1 METLQKNRKGNSVF
15 TCCLIAYTVI
25 YVGRVN
31 LSVASPLMINE
42 GIADVAR
49 IGILG
54 SIFSVAYAAGRL
66 LSGRI
71 CDRTAPKLVITAG
84 ICTAGLANL
93 LMGTAPAYLLMAF
106 LWGVNALGQSVL
118 WGSVLN
124 SMSAV
129 YEGSELKKRTALMT
143 TSIPVGN
150 IIGYLLSSY
159 LCAGPGWRTA
169 FYVPGILCILSGI
182 AARVILKDVKL
193 KTGGAG
199 REAVRSASGDP
210 GVPAAAGNILK
221 EIPKQDV
228 YGKLIPA
235 FLHGLIKDNSSFWL
249 PTILAMQ
256 YLVKSEVTGLL
267 VVIVPCI
274 GFVGRLAYPTA
285 LRAAGDDEEKVSFWC
300 FVVTGICSALLVTGI
315 GSPVL
320 VSVLIGVIYAAT
332 SMINTTFLSV
342 YPIRFA
348 DRGCAATISGIMD
361 FLTYLGASAGSAVF
375 GIMAAKLGYGSLYVS
390 WTVITVLAV
399 ILLLTGRKKCA

>member
-15 TCCLIAYTVI
+15 LCCLIAYTVI

-31 LSVASPLMINE
+31 LSVASPLMIKE
-42 GIADVAR
+42 GTADVAR

-54 SIFSVAYAAGRL
+54 SIFSIAYAAGRL

-93 LMGTAPAYLLMAF
+93 LMGTAPVYLLMAL

-124 SMSAV
+124 SMGAV

-150 IIGYLLSSY
+150 IAGYLLSSY

-182 AARVILKDVKL
+182 AARVILKDVEL
-193 KTGGAG
+193 KA
-199 REAVRSASGDP
+199 
-210 GVPAAAGNILK
+210 PAASETAGFGSIQK

-274 GFVGRLAYPTA
+274 GFVGRLAYPAA
-285 LRAAGDDEEKVSFWC
+285 LKAADDDEEKVSLWC
-300 FVVTGICSALLVTGI
+300 FIVTGICSALLITGI

-348 DRGCAATISGIMD
+348 DRGCTATISGIMD

-375 GIMAAKLGYGSLYVS
+375 GIMASRLGYGSLYVS
-390 WTVITVLAV
+390 WTVIAALAV
-399 ILLLTGRKKCA
+399 ILLLTGRKKCASAGK

>member
-15 TCCLIAYTVI
+15 LCCLIAYTVI

-31 LSVASPLMINE
+31 LSVASPLMIKE
-42 GIADVAR
+42 GTADVAR

-54 SIFSVAYAAGRL
+54 SIFSIAYAAGRL

-93 LMGTAPAYLLMAF
+93 LMGTSPAYLLMAL

-124 SMSAV
+124 SMGAV

-150 IIGYLLSSY
+150 IAGYLLSSY

-169 FYVPGILCILSGI
+169 FYVPGVLCILSGI
-182 AARVILKDVKL
+182 AARVILKDVEL
-193 KTGGAG
+193 KA
-199 REAVRSASGDP
+199 
-210 GVPAAAGNILK
+210 PAASETAGFGSIQK

-256 YLVKSEVTGLL
+256 YMVKSEVTGLL

-274 GFVGRLAYPTA
+274 GFVGRLAYPAA
-285 LRAAGDDEEKVSFWC
+285 LKAADDDEEKVSLWC
-300 FVVTGICSALLVTGI
+300 FIVTGICSALLITGV

-348 DRGCAATISGIMD
+348 DRGCTATISGIMD

-375 GIMAAKLGYGSLYVS
+375 GIMASRLGYGSLYVS
-390 WTVITVLAV
+390 WTVIAVLAV

>member
-15 TCCLIAYTVI
+15 LCCLIAYTVI

-31 LSVASPLMINE
+31 LSVASPLMIKE
-42 GIADVAR
+42 GTADVAR

-54 SIFSVAYAAGRL
+54 SIFSIAYAAGRL

-93 LMGTAPAYLLMAF
+93 LMGTAPAYLLMAL

-124 SMSAV
+124 SMGAV

-150 IIGYLLSSY
+150 IAGYLLSSY

-169 FYVPGILCILSGI
+169 FYVPGVLCILSGI
-182 AARVILKDVKL
+182 AARVILKDVEL
-193 KTGGAG
+193 KA
-199 REAVRSASGDP
+199 
-210 GVPAAAGNILK
+210 PAASETAGFGSIQK

-256 YLVKSEVTGLL
+256 YMVKSEVTGLL

-274 GFVGRLAYPTA
+274 GFVGRLAYPAA
-285 LRAAGDDEEKVSFWC
+285 LKAADDDEEKVSLWC
-300 FVVTGICSALLVTGI
+300 FIVTGICSALLITGV

-361 FLTYLGASAGSAVF
+361 FQTYLGASAGSAVF

-390 WTVITVLAV
+390 WTVIAVLAV
-399 ILLLTGRKKCA
+399 ILLLTGRKKCASAGK

>member
-15 TCCLIAYTVI
+15 LCCLIAYTVI

-31 LSVASPLMINE
+31 LSVASPLMIKE
-42 GIADVAR
+42 GTADVAR

-54 SIFSVAYAAGRL
+54 SIFSIAYAAGRL

-93 LMGTAPAYLLMAF
+93 LMGTAPAYLLMAL

-124 SMSAV
+124 SMGAV

-150 IIGYLLSSY
+150 IAGYLLSSY
-159 LCAGPGWRTA
+159 LCADPGWRTA
-169 FYVPGILCILSGI
+169 FYVPGVLCILSGI
-182 AARVILKDVKL
+182 AARVILKDVEL
-193 KTGGAG
+193 KA
-199 REAVRSASGDP
+199 
-210 GVPAAAGNILK
+210 PAASETAGFGSIQK

-256 YLVKSEVTGLL
+256 YMVKSEVTGLL

-274 GFVGRLAYPTA
+274 GFVGRLAYPAA
-285 LRAAGDDEEKVSFWC
+285 LKAADDDEEKVSLWC
-300 FVVTGICSALLVTGI
+300 FIVTGICSALLITGV

-348 DRGCAATISGIMD
+348 DRGCTATISGIMD

-375 GIMAAKLGYGSLYVS
+375 GIMASRLGYGSLYVS
-390 WTVITVLAV
+390 WTVIAALAV

>member
-1 METLQKNRKGNSVF
+1 METLQKKRKGNSVF
-15 TCCLIAYTVI
+15 LCCLIAYTVI

-31 LSVASPLMINE
+31 LSVASPLMIKE
-42 GIADVAR
+42 GVADVAR

-54 SIFSVAYAAGRL
+54 SIFSIAYAAGRL

-71 CDRTAPKLVITAG
+71 CDKTAPKLVITAG

-93 LMGTAPAYLLMAF
+93 LMGTAPAYFLMAL

-124 SMSAV
+124 SMGAV
-129 YEGSELKKRTALMT
+129 YEGSELKKHTALMT

-150 IIGYLLSSY
+150 IAGYLLSSY
-159 LCAGPGWRTA
+159 LCAGSGWRTA
-169 FYVPGILCILSGI
+169 FYVPGVLCILSGI
-182 AARVILKDVKL
+182 AARVILKDVEL
-193 KTGGAG
+193 KAPAVSETAG
-199 REAVRSASGDP
+199 FGS
-210 GVPAAAGNILK
+210 IQK

-256 YLVKSEVTGLL
+256 YMVKSEVTGLL

-274 GFVGRLAYPTA
+274 GFVGRLAYPA
-285 LRAAGDDEEKVSFWC
+285 VLKAADDDEEKVSLWC
-300 FVVTGICSALLVTGI
+300 FTVTGICSALLITGV

-348 DRGCAATISGIMD
+348 DRGCTATISGIMD

-390 WTVITVLAV
+390 WTAIAVLAV

>member
-1 METLQKNRKGNSVF
+1 MYDYAIMESLQKNRKGNSVF
-15 TCCLIAYTVI
+15 LICLIAYTVI

-31 LSVASPLMINE
+31 LSVASPLMIKE
-42 GIADVAR
+42 GIASVAG

-54 SIFSVAYAAGRL
+54 SVFSIAYAAGRL

-93 LMGTAPAYLLMAF
+93 LMGLAPAYLLMAV

-124 SMSAV
+124 SLGAS
-129 YEGSELKKRTALMT
+129 YEGGELKKRTALMT

-159 LCAGPGWRTA
+159 LCAGPGWRAA
-169 FYVPGILCILSGI
+169 FYVPGVLCILSGI
-182 AARVILKDVKL
+182 AARVVLKNVKL
-193 KTGGAG
+193 KTTAETQMTGQTFGG
-199 REAVRSASGDP
+199 
-210 GVPAAAGNILK
+210 ILK
-221 EIPKQDV
+221 EIPVRDI

-235 FLHGLIKDNSSFWL
+235 FLHGLIKDNSCFWL

-256 YLVKSEVTGLL
+256 YMVKSEITGLFT
-267 VVIVPCI
+267 VIVPCI
-274 GFVGRLAYPTA
+274 GFLGRLAYPAA
-285 LRAAGDDEEKVSFWC
+285 LKAAGDDEDKVSFRC
-300 FVVTGICSALLVTGI
+300 FAVTGVCAAALITGI
-315 GSPVL
+315 SSPVL

-332 SMINTTFLSV
+332 SMINTTFLSI
-342 YPIRFA
+342 YPIRFK
-348 DRGCAATISGIMD
+348 DRGCTATVSGIMD

-375 GIMAAKLGYGSLYVS
+375 GIMAAKLGYTSLYVS
-390 WTVITVLAV
+390 WTGIAVLAV

>member
-15 TCCLIAYTVI
+15 LCCLIAYTVI

-31 LSVASPLMINE
+31 LSVASPLMIKE
-42 GIADVAR
+42 GTADVAR

-54 SIFSVAYAAGRL
+54 SIFSIAYAAGRL

-93 LMGTAPAYLLMAF
+93 LMGTAPAYLLMAL

-124 SMSAV
+124 SMGAV

-150 IIGYLLSSY
+150 IAGYLLSSY

-182 AARVILKDVKL
+182 AARVILKDVEL
-193 KTGGAG
+193 KA
-199 REAVRSASGDP
+199 
-210 GVPAAAGNILK
+210 PAASETAGFGSIRK

-256 YLVKSEVTGLL
+256 YMVKSEVTGLL

-274 GFVGRLAYPTA
+274 GFVGRLAYPAA
-285 LRAAGDDEEKVSFWC
+285 LKAADDDEEKVSLWC
-300 FVVTGICSALLVTGI
+300 FIVTGICSALLITGV

-348 DRGCAATISGIMD
+348 DRGCTATISGIMD

-375 GIMAAKLGYGSLYVS
+375 GIMASRLGYGSLYVS
-390 WTVITVLAV
+390 WTVIAALAV

>member
-1 METLQKNRKGNSVF
+1 MYDNVIMETLQKNRKGNSVF
-15 TCCLIAYTVI
+15 LCCLIAYTVI

-31 LSVASPLMINE
+31 LSVASPLMIKE
-42 GIADVAR
+42 GTADVAR

-54 SIFSVAYAAGRL
+54 SIFSIAYAAGRL

-71 CDRTAPKLVITAG
+71 CDKTAPKLVITAG

-93 LMGTAPAYLLMAF
+93 LMGTAPAYLLMAL

-124 SMSAV
+124 SMGAV

-150 IIGYLLSSY
+150 IAGYLLSSY

-182 AARVILKDVKL
+182 AARVILKDVEL
-193 KTGGAG
+193 KA
-199 REAVRSASGDP
+199 
-210 GVPAAAGNILK
+210 PAASETAGFGSIQK

-256 YLVKSEVTGLL
+256 YMVKSEVTGLL

-274 GFVGRLAYPTA
+274 GFVGRLAYPAA
-285 LRAAGDDEEKVSFWC
+285 LKAADDDEEKVSLWC
-300 FVVTGICSALLVTGI
+300 FIVTGICSALLITGV

-348 DRGCAATISGIMD
+348 DRGCTATISGIMD

-375 GIMAAKLGYGSLYVS
+375 GIMASRLGYGSLYVS
-390 WTVITVLAV
+390 WTVIAALAV